1 MKFLRLLITSAF
13 VLSLCSC
20 GLVQLPF
27 RVVGGVVKGTA
38 QVGRAAVNK
47 PKEAHAKRK
56 ARKEEERKSQEAKDT
71 EAQDMEAQSIAPI
84 FGERSSFDS
93 DPAFGTESAPL
104 PEPNTSD
111 PPVNTDPPLP
121 TANE

>member
-1 MKFLRLLITSAF
+1 MKFLRLLIASAF
-13 VLSLCSC
+13 VFSLCSC
-20 GLVQLPF
+20 GLLQLPF

-56 ARKEEERKSQEAKDT
+56 ARKEAERKSQEAKDA
-71 EAQDMEAQSIAPI
+71 EAQGAAPV
-84 FGERSSFDS
+84 FGEGSSFDS
-93 DPAFGTESAPL
+93 DPTFGTEIAPL
-104 PEPNTSD
+104 PEPVASD

-121 TANE
+121 IANE